1 MGKVVSKQGRGLAF
15 LRRRSGSQL
24 VEFAL
29 VVPILLFVI
38 FGICQYGF
46 LFWGYITIRNAS
58 AVGARQAIISLNNSN
73 AVVGSAKGCVEPLL
87 DSNLVNVVMDTSLTI
102 DGRPATS
109 VKVSY
114 PFKIIIPFVVPPFTR
129 GGTTNKTITATTI
142 VQ

>member
-1 MGKVVSKQGRGLAF
+1 MQRMIRALY
-15 LRRRSGSQL
+15 RRRSGAEL

-29 VVPILLFVI
+29 VFPVLLFVI
-38 FGICQYGF
+38 FAICQYGF

-58 AVGARQAIISLNNSN
+58 AVGARQAIISLNNTN
-73 AVVGSAKGCVEPLL
+73 AISASAKGCVEPLL
-87 DSNLVNVVMDTSLTI
+87 DSNLVSVVVNTTLVV

-114 PFKIIIPFVVPPFTR
+114 PFKIIIPFVVPPFT
-129 GGTTNKTITATTI
+129 GAGSTNKTITATTI